1 MSGKTRTAGGILQVP
16 VMMDIQSLTH
26 QDFTG
31 LTKEQKKK
39 AIEQLKMVMK
49 LVDPKGKVP
58 MGSDIAYIPEKKI
71 ACIDLTSYYEDDEH
85 PEGEADLCDFVEMF
99 TDGYTTDDNGNIETS
114 EEEAIL
120 ATGDYEDDDDMQRKY
135 DIDRCLECARQNV
148 QKLQNM
154 IEAVERAKAQGATK
168 FAAIDFNDY
177 DGDCDDDD

>member
-1 MSGKTRTAGGILQVP
+1 MSGRTRTTGGILQVP

-39 AIEQLKMVMK
+39 AIEQLKLVMK
-49 LVDPKGKVP
+49 MVDPKGKVP

-85 PEGEADLCDFVEMF
+85 PETEADLCDFIDMF
-99 TDGYTTDDNGNIETS
+99 TDGYTSDQHGGIETS
-114 EEEAIL
+114 EEDEIL
-120 ATGDYEDDDDMQRKY
+120 ATGDYEDDDDVQRKY

-148 QKLQNM
+148 RKLQDM

-177 DGDCDDDD
+177 DGDCDDD

>member
-1 MSGKTRTAGGILQVP
+1 MSGRTRTAPGILQVP

-39 AIEQLKMVMK
+39 AIEQLKLVMR
-49 LVDPKGKVP
+49 LVDSKGKVP
-58 MGSDIAYIPEKKI
+58 MSSDITYIPEKKI
-71 ACIDLTSYYEDDEH
+71 ACIDLTSFYEDDEH
-85 PEGEADLCDFVEMF
+85 PRNEADLCDFVNMF
-99 TDGYTTDDNGNIETS
+99 TDGYTTDDLGNIETS
-114 EEEAIL
+114 EEEEIL
-120 ATGDYEDDDDMQRKY
+120 ATGDYEDDDDRRRKF
-135 DIDRCLECARQNV
+135 DIDRCLECAKQNV

-177 DGDCDDDD
+177 DGDYDDD